1 MSVCN
6 ETSNDVCSAPFIYA
20 WEIMHNMHFPSVLVR
35 HMLWWG
41 ALTRPALAFAPPP
54 SSAFQCLLANRMFDQ
69 DTSVQCLCHCFF
81 FSFWAGW
88 GREAPRLYCFICKL
102 CKQKAF
108 SALWQCRPNRSP
120 SSFRALC
127 FSLRDIPFAALIEPK
142 WHYSDKCA
150 AAASI
155 AHH

>member
-1 MSVCN
+1 MFCPIHLCMRNNAQHAFSF
-6 ETSNDVCSAPFIYA
+6 CSCSPYA
-20 WEIMHNMHFPSVLVR
+20 LV
-35 HMLWWG
+35 G
-41 ALTRPALAFAPPP
+41 GFNTACFSIRPPPP

-108 SALWQCRPNRSP
+108 SALWQCKPNRSP